1 MDICQFC
8 SKRSSAA
15 NKLDNDELVVLGDSC
30 VEVNFSKRDI
40 IFKQNALSS
49 NVIYIKNG
57 LVKIHTTGPEKE
69 QILKIA
75 KGPTYLGIPTTFG
88 DKVNHYSATAIIP
101 TSVCFIDINVFKN
114 FIYENH
120 EFAYEIIV
128 DLCKDELLQFDRC
141 VNLVQKQVH
150 GRLAG
155 TLLYFSEIIF
165 QSDTF
170 TLPLNRNEL
179 ADLIVTSRETVSR
192 LLSEFNKEKIT
203 HITLDTTN
211 YQLIINSRIS
221 GNIFL
226 VCPSLRG

>member
-8 SKRSSAA
+8 NKKSSATG
-15 NKLDNDELVVLGDSC
+15 KLDDDELMLLGDSC
-30 VEVNFSKRDI
+30 SEVVFLKGDI

-49 NVIYIKNG
+49 NVIYIKEG
-57 LVKIHTTGPEKE
+57 LVKIHIKGPEKV

-75 KGPTYLGIPTTFG
+75 KGPAYLGIPTTIG

-101 TSVCFIDINVFKN
+101 TSVCFIDINIFKN

-128 DLCKDELLQFDRC
+128 DLCKNELLQFDRC
-141 VNLVQKQVH
+141 VDLLQKQVH

-155 TLLYFSEIIF
+155 TLLYFSETIY
-165 QSDTF
+165 QSYTF

-192 LLSEFNKEKIT
+192 LLSELNKEKI
-203 HITLDTTN
+203 IQIDEKKIKLLDIEKLR
-211 YQLIINSRIS
+211 QIS
-221 GNIFL
+221 SKG
-226 VCPSLRG
+226 